1 MGRTVYVPTFTINLS
16 QMYRYIYNK
25 WILWVF
31 EVDGEDSIF
40 LDTILGDLEVQKA
53 EKNPG

>member
-1 MGRTVYVPTFTINLS
+1 
-16 QMYRYIYNK
+16 MYRYIYNK